1 MKPNKELIIY
11 LICGGLTT
19 TVNYLLYTG
28 LLLLNLP
35 YLSSNSAA
43 WAGAVLTAYFLNRRM
58 VFHSQK
64 RISSELV
71 SFAWLRFLI
80 LLLENLLLWLFISK
94 IKLTPFPAKAMVS
107 VVTVIGNYILC
118 KYKIFK
124 KEVPCHG

>member
-1 MKPNKELIIY
+1 MKSNKELIIY

-19 TVNYLLYTG
+19 AVNYMLYTG
-28 LLLLNLP
+28 LLLLHLP

-43 WAGAVLTAYFLNRRM
+43 WAGAVLTSYFLNRRL

-64 RISSELV
+64 RISSELA
-71 SFAWLRFLI
+71 SFVWLRFMT
-80 LLLENLLLWLFISK
+80 LLLENLLLWLFISR
-94 IKLTPFPAKAMVS
+94 IRLTPLPAKAVVS
-107 VVTVIGNYILC
+107 VVTVIGNYVLC